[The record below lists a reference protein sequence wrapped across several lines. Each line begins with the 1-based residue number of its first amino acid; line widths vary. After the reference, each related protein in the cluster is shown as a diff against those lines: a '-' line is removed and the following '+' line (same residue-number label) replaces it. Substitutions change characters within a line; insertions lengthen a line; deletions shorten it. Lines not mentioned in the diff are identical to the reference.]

1 MSPHFDQIVD
11 SFQDLFEGR
20 SDAQG
25 TWDGGSVRA
34 PVGFDLFAGHLTG
47 KTCFGVYPLLDDSTV
62 KWGCSDIDVDDLDAA
77 RNLQTAFFLKG
88 VVSYVEKT
96 RRGYHVWVFAD
107 DWVPAWIMRR
117 AFLAAH
123 QVVKLP
129 AKEVNPKQEVS
140 SGLGN
145 YVRLPYPNGYN
156 SLPSERMMLG
166 ADDGPLGLEEFLE
179 HAFQHR
185 TPMES
190 LYPLAQMFQ
199 PPRRKAELPA
209 VMPANLRESFEHI
222 NAYIANIWWHGP
234 LPGSDRSN
242 TLVRLAHLMR
252 EHGTPINHAFNL
264 LVGADRRW
272 GKFHGRADCVEQL
285 TKIIED
291 CYGEESYTEEFSP

>member
-1 MSPHFDQIVD
+1 MSNLSSSV
-11 SFQDLFEGR
+11 DLFSELFDGR
-20 SDAQG
+20 TDAYG
-25 TWDGGSVRA
+25 TWDGGSVKA
-34 PVGFDLFAGHLTG
+34 SVTSDMFASHVNGDFY
-47 KTCFGVYPLLDDSTV
+47 FGVYPLLDDSTV

-123 QVVKLP
+123 QVINLP
-129 AKEVNPKQEVS
+129 AKEVNPKQEIC

-145 YVRLPYPNGYN
+145 YVRLPYPGGCNGIPEN
-156 SLPSERMMLG
+156 RFMLDANDNPLP
-166 ADDGPLGLEEFLE
+166 LEEFLD
-179 HAFQHR
+179 HAYAHR
-185 TPMES
+185 AS
-190 LYPLAQMFQ
+190 NIDLFPLAEMSKVQ
-199 PPRRKAELPA
+199 RRKVEVPQGLP
-209 VMPANLRESFEHI
+209 PDLQESFKHI

-242 TLVRLAHLMR
+242 TLVRLVHLMR
-252 EHGTPINHAFNL
+252 EHGTPINHAYNL

-272 GKFHGRADCVEQL
+272 GKFHGREDAVEQL
-285 TKIIED
+285 TKILET
-291 CYGEESYTEEFSP
+291 CYGSDVPLSEGFRP